1 VVCADLC
8 LREEERENDRER
20 DEERDSKRERERVN
34 VNQRYKAYV

>member
-1 VVCADLC
+1 MVCADLC